1 MVRLAINIKTINR
14 NLGLWDG
21 FHQYN
26 VFQKIKIEVDHVII
40 TTLSLTAT
48 LSIKMTLYSSSA
60 VQIMLLQLFL
70 IVLTKKLRQI
80 CVDGS
85 TMYHLISKSILKL
98 LQAAKEKFEK
108 RKKYTWC
115 TLYTS
120 S

>member
-48 LSIKMTLYSSSA
+48 LSIKMTLNSSSA
-60 VQIMLLQLFL
+60 VELCSYSYF
-70 IVLTKKLRQI
+70 
-80 CVDGS
+80 
-85 TMYHLISKSILKL
+85 
-98 LQAAKEKFEK
+98 
-108 RKKYTWC
+108 
-115 TLYTS
+115 
-120 S
+120 